1 MQRMVVLTAVLAALV
16 APSARATEGKPVR
29 LYVSARAQEAVPE
42 TDSKA
47 REKEADAE
55 RKRLEQ
61 AAKDLDKT
69 LEAKHGKSSKDW
81 PEEARRQSDEAWQKA
96 LRADLARATAKFDE
110 DLGKSAKS
118 LTHYLKD
125 EVKGSK
131 GVALSES
138 ADQAELA
145 VELLA
150 RSSRTSFPAAAWMLY
165 LKVTPVGAAAAA
177 ATGDQQFA
185 QSKAQRLGVG
195 FLAGLDVQGA
205 MATVH
210 PYTEA
215 EPYWILR
222 AYQQGTSYADVA
234 RSAAEVLAALGSG
247 LAEPEGKPGP

>member
-1 MQRMVVLTAVLAALV
+1 MQRIVVLTAVLAALV
-16 APSARATEGKPVR
+16 PPSARAAEGQPVR
-29 LYVSARAQEAVPE
+29 LYVFARAQQAAPE

-55 RKRLEQ
+55 RKQLEQ
-61 AAKDLDKT
+61 AAKALDKA

-96 LRADLARATAKFDE
+96 LRADLARATAKVDE

-118 LTHYLKD
+118 LVTYLKD

-150 RSSRTSFPAAAWMLY
+150 RSARTSFPAAAWMLY
-165 LKVTPVGAAAAA
+165 LKVTPVGSAAAA

-185 QSKAQRLGVG
+185 QVKEKQLGVG
-195 FLAGLDVQGA
+195 LLAEETVRGA
-205 MATVH
+205 VATVH

-215 EPYWILR
+215 EPYWIIR
-222 AYQQGTSYADVA
+222 VFQQGTSYADVV

-247 LAEPEGKPGP
+247 LAEPEGKPVP